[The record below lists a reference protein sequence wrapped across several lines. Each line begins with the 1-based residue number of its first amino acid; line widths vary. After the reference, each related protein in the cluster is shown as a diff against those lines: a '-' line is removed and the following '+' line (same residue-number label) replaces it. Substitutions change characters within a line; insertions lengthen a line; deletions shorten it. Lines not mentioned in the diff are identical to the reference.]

1 MIGGDATGS
10 FGYEGETFTDSG
22 VDSAGNPQTSA
33 AVLRLDGQ
41 GQKRWVQVY
50 AGPGQGLSFVGA
62 ALDPSTNVILY
73 GQFSGPLNLGGGH
86 TLVGP
91 TAFGAL
97 DGLLAKLSPDG
108 TTIWT
113 DQFPGGFDQLV
124 GISAATDAAGD
135 IALAGGVLPGGTT
148 FGSTAPLPWGTAGQF
163 VATFTSDGG
172 LRWTRG
178 FTTQGGPGRPGSHR
192 PPVLTGGARLLR
204 RLRQHG
210 STSAPAS

>member
-1 MIGGDATGS
+1 M
-10 FGYEGETFTDSG
+10 
-22 VDSAGNPQTSA
+22 
-33 AVLRLDGQ
+33 LRLDGQ

-73 GQFSGPLNLGGGH
+73 GQFAGPLDLGGGH

-124 GISAATDAAGD
+124 GMSAATDAAGD
-135 IALAGGVLPGGTT
+135 IALAGGVLPGGPT
-148 FGSTAPLPWGTAGQF
+148 FGSTAPLPSGTTGQF

-178 FTTQGGPGRPGSHR
+178 FTTQGGQGGPAVTGLRYSPAGLAFSGDFDNTVDFGTGQLTVPGQLVRRGSG
-192 PPVLTGGARLLR
+192 PELVADNVFTLL
-204 RLRQHG
+204 L
-210 STSAPAS
+210 AP